1 MELRMNSGEDEAHE
15 FLNNFEDLLARQL
28 PVASEMEG
36 WVRRIVRETKGDR
49 ARRHL
54 HSRRPFFS
62 MKLCVT
68 AYGAM
73 AGAAA
78 S

>member
-1 MELRMNSGEDEAHE
+1 MNSGKEEAHE

-36 WVRRIVRETKGDR
+36 WVRRIVCETKGD
-49 ARRHL
+49 HFL
-54 HSRRPFFS
+54 HEAVA
-62 MKLCVT
+62 C

-73 AGAAA
+73 AARQRPR
-78 S
+78 